1 MKETLFTL
9 LFAFATVCGFAQMN
23 SSAARLERRDSIL
36 ATLGLNERVYSI
48 ASKMYFPP
56 AEFYWNDTLYYM
68 DRSPLAYINEKEF
81 LDIYTEWPVLEGL
94 SLGNYSYR
102 GRYDCVW
109 ELMGDSLFLTKIR
122 KARISE
128 RDKEEHT
135 PYTYEE
141 VKAKMEKFTGGKFG
155 ADNKMFASWFSGS
168 LYIMQ
173 PFLTDG
179 LQYEEY
185 KAAKIEWGLK
195 HLRRLTFKKGK
206 LVNSGYMKGSG
217 IYYDNNGHYMFPV
230 LETQAEFPGG
240 HKVLTEWIKSNLQY
254 PIECVENKIEGR
266 AFVRFLVK
274 KDGSIDNVKLLK
286 SSGNTLLDQEAL
298 RLMNDDDMPLW
309 VPATHFSEAEGKYI
323 KADSRVCLPVVF
335 KLNNLPTCT
344 NAE

>member
-1 MKETLFTL
+1 MIPDIKEFSILRGSKPFAAFFLFL
-9 LFAFATVCGFAQMN
+9 LFPAIFAHAQSN
-23 SSAARLERRDSIL
+23 EAVRKFERRDSIL
-36 ATLGLNERVYSI
+36 ATLGLSERVYSI

-81 LDIYTEWPVLEGL
+81 LDIYPEWPVLEGL

-109 ELMGDSLFLTKIR
+109 ELSGDSLFLTKIR

-173 PFLTDG
+173 PFDIPSCDYES
-179 LQYEEY
+179 YEEY

-195 HLRRLTFKKGK
+195 HLRRLTFKNGK
-206 LVNSGYMKGSG
+206 FVDTEYVKARG
-217 IYYDNNGHYMFPV
+217 IAYDNNGQDLFPV

-240 HKVLTEWIKSNLQY
+240 HKVLTE
-254 PIECVENKIEGR
+254 
-266 AFVRFLVK
+266 
-274 KDGSIDNVKLLK
+274 
-286 SSGNTLLDQEAL
+286 
-298 RLMNDDDMPLW
+298 
-309 VPATHFSEAEGKYI
+309 
-323 KADSRVCLPVVF
+323 
-335 KLNNLPTCT
+335 
-344 NAE
+344 

>member
-1 MKETLFTL
+1 MKKILFTL
-9 LFAFATVCGFAQMN
+9 LFAFATVCGFAQVN
-23 SSAARLERRDSIL
+23 SSTARFERRDSIL
-36 ATLGLNERVYSI
+36 ATLGLNERVGSI

-68 DRSPLAYINEKEF
+68 DRSPLAYINEKVF
-81 LDIYTEWPVLEGL
+81 LDIYPEWPVLEGL

-195 HLRRLTFKKGK
+195 HLRRLTFKNGK
-206 LVNSGYMKGSG
+206 LVNSGYMMGRG
-217 IYYDNNGHYMFPV
+217 IYYDNNGQYIFPI
-230 LETQAEFPGG
+230 LETPTEFPGG

-254 PIECVENKIEGR
+254 PKECVENKIEGR
-266 AFVRFLVK
+266 AFVWFIVK
-274 KDGSIDNVKLLK
+274 KDGSIDNVKLFK

-298 RLMNDDDMPLW
+298 RLINEDMPQW
-309 VPATHFSEAEGKYI
+309 APATHFSEAEGEYI
-323 KADSRVCLPVVF
+323 KVDSRVYLPVVF

>member
-1 MKETLFTL
+1 MKESLFTL

-23 SSAARLERRDSIL
+23 SSAVRFERRDSIL

>member
-1 MKETLFTL
+1 MKKLFLTLIV
-9 LFAFATVCGFAQMN
+9 AFATLCGFAQED
-23 SSAARLERRDSIL
+23 SATQFERKDSIV
-36 ATLGLNERVYSI
+36 ATWDLDKRVSSI
-48 ASKMYFPP
+48 TSSMYFPP
-56 AEFYWNDTLYYM
+56 AEFYWNNTLYYM
-68 DRSPLAYINEKEF
+68 DRSPLAYINKKEF
-81 LDIYTEWPVLEGL
+81 LDIYPEWPIIEET

-195 HLRRLTFKKGK
+195 HLRRLTFKNGK
-206 LVNSGYMKGSG
+206 LVNSGYMMGSG
-217 IYYDNNGHYMFPV
+217 VYYDNNGQYLFPV
-230 LETQAEFPGG
+230 LETEAEFPGG
-240 HKVLTEWIKSNLQY
+240 NKVLTEWIKSNMQY
-254 PIECVENKIEGR
+254 PKECVENKIEGR
-266 AFVRFLVK
+266 AFVRFVVK
-274 KDGSIDNVKLLK
+274 KDGSIDNVEILK
-286 SSGNTLLDQEAL
+286 SSRNSELDQEAL
-298 RLMNDDDMPLW
+298 RLMNDEDMPQW
-309 VPATHFSEAEGKYI
+309 IPATQFSESDGKYI
-323 KADSRVCLPVVF
+323 KVDSRFVMPIVF
-335 KLNNLPTCT
+335 KLNNVPTCT
-344 NAE
+344 NPE